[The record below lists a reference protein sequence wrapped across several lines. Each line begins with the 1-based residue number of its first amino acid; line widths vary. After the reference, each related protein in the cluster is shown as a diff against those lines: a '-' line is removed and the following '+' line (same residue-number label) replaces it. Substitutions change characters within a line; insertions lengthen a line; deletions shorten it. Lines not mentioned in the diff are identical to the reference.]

1 MDHQPPTALDA
12 RDHLVERAM
21 KVISTLTPSERDEFI
36 RTVYRYVYGYR
47 SNRNPNL
54 LIELVNGAIATVALR
69 ESPEHARAQ
78 EELRIAKEATK
89 GQPPLDIHQLLAEER
104 ERRGRL
110 RKRHQLSPGFAATT
124 NSATRHDNGD
134 QVHPPQPAASP
145 PGTCS
150 TP

>member
-12 RDHLVERAM
+12 HDHLVERAM

-69 ESPEHARAQ
+69 ESPEYAQAQ

-89 GQPPLDIHQLLAEER
+89 GQPPVDIHQLLAEER
-104 ERRGRL
+104 ERWAG
-110 RKRHQLSPGFAATT
+110 
-124 NSATRHDNGD
+124 
-134 QVHPPQPAASP
+134 
-145 PGTCS
+145 
-150 TP
+150 